1 LGLPAAA
8 IQVFQGMLLFFLLA
22 FDLFTHYRLR
32 LGRTEVA

>member
-1 LGLPAAA
+1 
-8 IQVFQGMLLFFLLA
+8 MLCPIKSFNSFNFNTISPGA